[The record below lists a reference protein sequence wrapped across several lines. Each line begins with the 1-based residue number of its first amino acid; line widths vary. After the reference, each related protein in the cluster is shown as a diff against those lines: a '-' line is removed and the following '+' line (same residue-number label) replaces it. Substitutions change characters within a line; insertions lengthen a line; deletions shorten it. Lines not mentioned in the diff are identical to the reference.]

1 MTSAVSAL
9 NNIHK
14 AGIFGNH
21 ESKNEK
27 NLLNLSEVKNMLIVQ
42 IVQYKNSK
50 VSFENIDIDN
60 LKLKNE
66 PLSVVSNNDTRILW
80 NGPKNWLLVS
90 TKKDLLKNI
99 SEVFKEQDFAITDLS
114 HSRAIIEI
122 SGQDVKEVLKKGC
135 PFNFNILEKN
145 NSINSTYNGIAFTA
159 DMIDDKPFKVRIF
172 TLRSFGESLYH
183 SITDSSL
190 EFGYKNIEQVPK
202 LIKISVNR
210 GVGEASKNSKEL
222 DSSVDELSLIVGQQ
236 PTINKASKSVA
247 GFKIRDGMAIG
258 TSVTLRKE
266 QMYNFLTKLIHIVLP
281 RIRDFRGISPNGF
294 DGRGNYNLGLKEQL
308 IFPEVSYDDVTQIR
322 GLDISIVTTAKTDEE
337 ARALLKSFGMPFT
350 AA

>member
-1 MTSAVSAL
+1 MTSPVSAL

-14 AGIFGNH
+14 VGIFGNH

-42 IVQYKNSK
+42 IVQYKNST
-50 VSFENIDIDN
+50 VLFENIDIDN

-90 TKKDLLKNI
+90 KKKDLLKNI

-145 NSINSTYNGIAFTA
+145 NSINSTYNGIAFTV
-159 DMIDDKPFKVRIF
+159 DVIDDNPFKVRIF

-190 EFGYKNIEQVPK
+190 EFGYKNI
-202 LIKISVNR
+202 
-210 GVGEASKNSKEL
+210 
-222 DSSVDELSLIVGQQ
+222 
-236 PTINKASKSVA
+236 
-247 GFKIRDGMAIG
+247 
-258 TSVTLRKE
+258 
-266 QMYNFLTKLIHIVLP
+266 
-281 RIRDFRGISPNGF
+281 
-294 DGRGNYNLGLKEQL
+294 
-308 IFPEVSYDDVTQIR
+308 
-322 GLDISIVTTAKTDEE
+322 
-337 ARALLKSFGMPFT
+337 
-350 AA
+350 